1 MSLALFFRSFLLLV
15 AVALPGTGLA
25 QELHQDYQ
33 EIASAEVLEVVSET
47 ERDIVGT
54 DATVSVQVVSIELT
68 SGKRDGEV
76 IEIENEVVTLHVGD
90 KIFVNLIETIG
101 GDEYITY
108 FDYERR
114 PVLIIIL
121 ATFVGLLLFFT
132 RWQGVRALLS
142 LGVSIAAIFLLLV
155 PALLAG
161 YPPVITIIGIAG
173 LVLFVVLF
181 GTHGINARSGIAFV
195 GTLSS
200 VIVTGL
206 FTIVSMKHLY
216 FTGFS
221 ADASVYLN
229 FATDGELDLAA
240 LLLGSI
246 IIGILGVLD
255 DVSITQASVVQELRG
270 ANGTLGFYEL
280 YNRAIKV
287 GRDHIGSLVNT
298 LALAYVGV
306 ALPLILLYSKTQ
318 SDWWLSINQEVIA
331 VELVRIVIG
340 SMGLILAVPITTA
353 VAAWYFS
360 TRSVE
365 ASDAVS
371 AHGHHHHHH

>member
-1 MSLALFFRSFLLLV
+1 MAFSVPALSQ
-15 AVALPGTGLA
+15 A

-33 EIASAEVLEVVSET
+33 EIARAEVLEIISET
-47 ERDIVGT
+47 ERQIIGT
-54 DATVSVQVVSIELT
+54 DATANVQVVKIVFQ
-68 SGKRDGEV
+68 SGKRDGEEM
-76 IEIENEVVTLHVGD
+76 EIENEVVDLEVGD
-90 KIFVNLIETIG
+90 KIFVNLVETVN
-101 GDEYITY
+101 GDEYVTY

-114 PVLIIIL
+114 PALFFTIGL
-121 ATFVGLLLFFT
+121 FVVILLFFT

-142 LGVSIAAIFLLLV
+142 LAVSIAAIFLLLI

-161 YPPVITIIGIAG
+161 YPPVATIIGIAG
-173 LVLFVVLF
+173 MVLFVVLF
-181 GTHGINARSGIAFV
+181 GTHGINARSGIAFI

-200 VIVTGL
+200 VIITGL
-206 FTIVSMKHLY
+206 FTIIMMGYLK

-229 FATDGELDLAA
+229 FATDGELDLSA

-255 DVSITQASVVQELRG
+255 DVSITQASVVQELKA
-270 ANGTLGFYEL
+270 ANSSLGLREL

-340 SMGLILAVPITTA
+340 SMGLILAVPATTL

-360 TRSVE
+360 TRTV
-365 ASDAVS
+365 DPHDV
-371 AHGHHHHHH
+371 AHHAHHHH

>member
-1 MSLALFFRSFLLLV
+1 MSRVSFFKISLVLLTFFVPVLSS
-15 AVALPGTGLA
+15 A

-33 EIASAEVLEVVSET
+33 EIARAEVLEIISEK
-47 ERDIVGT
+47 ERQIIGT
-54 DATVSVQVVSIELT
+54 DATANVQVVKIVFQ
-68 SGKRDGEV
+68 SGKRDGEEV
-76 IEIENEVVTLHVGD
+76 EIENEVVDLEVGD
-90 KIFVNLIETIG
+90 KIFVNLIETIN

-114 PVLIIIL
+114 PALFFIIGL
-121 ATFVGLLLFFT
+121 FVAILLFFT

-142 LGVSIAAIFLLLV
+142 LGVSIAAIFMLLI

-161 YPPVITIIGIAG
+161 YPPVATIIGIAG

-181 GTHGINARSGIAFV
+181 GTHGINARSGIAFI

-206 FTIVSMKHLY
+206 FTIIMMGYLK

-229 FATDGELDLAA
+229 FATDGQLDLSA

-255 DVSITQASVVQELRG
+255 DVSITQASVVQELKA
-270 ANGTLGFYEL
+270 ANSSFGLSEL

-331 VELVRIVIG
+331 VELVRIIIG
-340 SMGLILAVPITTA
+340 SMGLILAVPATTLA
-353 VAAWYFS
+353 AAWYFS
-360 TRSVE
+360 TRVVDPHDV
-365 ASDAVS
+365 AH
-371 AHGHHHHHH
+371 HGHHHHH